1 MRLSF
6 VDECVE
12 MKKKERRKEKGRG
25 RKRWI
30 MGRYVFPKFAF
41 EFFFKIVRCQ
51 KMIIIFISSS
61 GSSFAHFYYDE

>member
-12 MKKKERRKEKGRG
+12 VKKKERRKEGREKDG
-25 RKRWI
+25 SWV
-30 MGRYVFPKFAF
+30 GT
-41 EFFFKIVRCQ
+41 FFRSSHLNFFSIVRCQ